1 MKITKEQIKEIIEE
15 ELNGLV
21 NEAPP
26 KDADEFGN
34 RFPIRL
40 STVDPE
46 SAKDNVTK
54 GDKDFDGEE
63 ADDVIQVDRSFSTP
77 VSNLKPSQS
86 SMNIGKAMGMA
97 ISMMMGKEADGM
109 EPGGKLGAFISEDDY
124 IMDGHHRWIA
134 TAMVDP
140 SKEVVGF
147 KVAFPGKELIAVLN
161 AMTAGQFGITKGKQG
176 SGGFDQFEEGPI
188 RKQLEIYAREGTP
201 GEYGK
206 SPEFVGNAIEKFT
219 GKSVE
224 QGGIDAAVEKMVSNL
239 NSVKPFTLPS
249 GAPDREDMPVLDTDV
264 NSDAYTATIDALS
277 TGKIDVNPPFHKDED
292 EALAESKNVLKIS
305 KARLQEIINE
315 EIISYRNNK
324 R

>member
-1 MKITKEQIKEIIEE
+1 MKISKKKLKEIVEE
-15 ELNGLV
+15 ELYGIV

-26 KDADEFGN
+26 KDAGEFGS
-34 RFPIRL
+34 RFPIKL
-40 STVDPE
+40 STVDPQ

-54 GDKDFDGEE
+54 GDKNFDGEE

-161 AMTAGQFGITKGKQG
+161 AMTAGQFGITKGKEG

-188 RKQLEIYAREGTP
+188 RKQLQTYAREGTP
-201 GEYGK
+201 GKFGK
-206 SPEFVGNAIEKFT
+206 SPEFVANAIEKFT
-219 GKSVE
+219 GKTVE
-224 QGGIDAAVEKMVSNL
+224 EGGIEAAVEKMVSNL
-239 NSVKPFTLPS
+239 SSVKPFTLPS
-249 GAPDREDMPVLDTDV
+249 GAPDREDMPVLDTDI
-264 NSDAYTATIDALS
+264 NKDAYTATIDALS

-292 EALAESKNVLKIS
+292 EALAESNNLLSIS
-305 KARLQEIINE
+305 KKRLNEIIQE
-315 EIISYRNNK
+315 ELQIYK
-324 R
+324 RSK